1 MIYMYGTCMQCIM
14 NAINRLRFVQAKN
27 KWFKMEWHM
36 TQQTEQCNMQIK
48 LNSVLCK
55 WRPQRFTC
63 VAIQDFWHLRFS
75 LLKPLYLLINNLDH
89 TRTWLTIVIW
99 RFKLLQI
106 NKGSMARG
114 FTWTGIEGYGLWCLT
129 TLSTIFQLC
138 HGGQFYWWRKL
149 EKKQTCRKSLIN
161 FITVLSIPHHE
172 QDSNS
177 QL

>member
-1 MIYMYGTCMQCIM
+1 MCKQRTSDSKWNGIWL
-14 NAINRLRFVQAKN
+14 NRRNSVICRL
-27 KWFKMEWHM
+27 MS
-36 TQQTEQCNMQIK
+36 
-48 LNSVLCK
+48 NSVLCK

-89 TRTWLTIVIW
+89 TRTRLTIVIW

-138 HGGQFYWWRKL
+138 HGGQFYWWRNPEYP
-149 EKKQTCRKSLIN
+149 EKTTN
-161 FITVLSIPHHE
+161 LSQVTDTLYHIMFYRVHLTMSGIYLTTRLT
-172 QDSNS
+172 Q
-177 QL
+177 